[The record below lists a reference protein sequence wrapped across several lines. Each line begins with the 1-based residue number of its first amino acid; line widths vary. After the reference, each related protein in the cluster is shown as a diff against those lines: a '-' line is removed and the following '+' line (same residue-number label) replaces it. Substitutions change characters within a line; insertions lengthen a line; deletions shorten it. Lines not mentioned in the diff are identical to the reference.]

1 MADPGP
7 LADVGKYALAA
18 TGGGGLVFVLTQIL
32 GGLARGWVTGAPTQE
47 KEMRDDLRIEV
58 GRLRDDLAKA
68 RDEIDEVR
76 EDMKRLTAQYLHV
89 LSGRER
95 ARATLN
101 AFEVARGQAVTVW
114 PADPPAPGGT
124 P

>member
-7 LADVGKYALAA
+7 LADVGKYAIAA
-18 TGGGGLVFVLTQIL
+18 TGGGGLMFVLMQVL

-58 GRLRDDLAKA
+58 QRLRDDLGKA
-68 RDEIDEVR
+68 RDEIDEMR
-76 EDMKRLTAQYLHV
+76 EDFKRLTAQYLHV

-101 AFEVARGQAVTVW
+101 AFEVSNNLPVTAW
-114 PADPPAPGGT
+114 PPDPPAPGGT